1 MTEDL
6 RPPRRDVARNRQAL
20 VDAARTAFGDHGL
33 QAPLEPI
40 AVAAGLGNATLYRHF
55 PTRPALWEA
64 VLTEPLQEVLDLV
77 ERCRAVSAD
86 DPWTGFATFVRETAE
101 IEARNTGF
109 SDLMTTD
116 YKDAPTLLDLR
127 IRVQNGVDALF
138 HAARDAGAIRPDAEL
153 ADVAMVQLSIAGIIG
168 TFGRVAPGSFRRW
181 VDLALDALRAPAA
194 PREPLR
200 ARPLRGDQV
209 RRALAERQ
217 QPTTR
222 QKA

>member
-1 MTEDL
+1 MTDDP

-20 VDAARTAFGDHGL
+20 VDAARTAFGEHGL
-33 QAPLEPI
+33 QAALEPI

-55 PTRPALWEA
+55 PTRAALWEA
-64 VLTEPLQEVLDLV
+64 VLTEPMQEVLDLV
-77 ERCRAVSAD
+77 DRCRTMSAD
-86 DPWTGFATFVRETAE
+86 DPWSGFATFVRETAE

-116 YKDAPTLLDLR
+116 YRDAPTLLDLR
-127 IRVQNGVDALF
+127 VRVQDGIDALF
-138 HAARDAGAIRPDAEL
+138 RAAQHAGAVRTDAVL
-153 ADVAMVQLSIAGIIG
+153 ADVAMVQLSIATTIG
-168 TFGRVAPGSFRRW
+168 TFGRVAPDAFRRW
-181 VDLALDALRAPAA
+181 VDLALDALRAPEVT
-194 PREPLR
+194 REPLR

-209 RRALAERQ
+209 RRALAERH